1 MSAIMR
7 ENVFVFKKCTQKY
20 QIRTSS
26 FVSAVSISEH
36 VSYESWTGLA
46 QEDVPSQQREGWS
59 EVMV

>member
-1 MSAIMR
+1 MR

-36 VSYESWTGLA
+36 VSYEQQMEGDNQQTSTLS
-46 QEDVPSQQREGWS
+46 QSRVPIA
-59 EVMV
+59 VFY